1 MDTTAAEGCALWARL
16 SQTMQTTCCFRRSAG
31 CAGVTCSTAARKPNH
46 MACSTPCRA
55 LCVYHA
61 PQISDTATPGTR
73 AAVPAPCSAKGIQ
86 RMQMR
91 MRGPQEGRTRP
102 VNGRNHD
109 HAFDRVHHPA
119 APGVQALRLQASS
132 STQTCN
138 MQRKAGRQHP
148 VCWDHQC
155 RAAWAT
161 SSSSSRCWWLASSCT
176 VAGHVDVL
184 PAVGAGHCS
193 TATAVT
199 SSMALIGALCCCRW
213 GVA

>member
-1 MDTTAAEGCALWARL
+1 MHYGHACPRLCKQPAASGALQDVLVSPAVQRLVNQTIWHVVRHAERCACTTHPRSVTPQHPALG
-16 SQTMQTTCCFRRSAG
+16 Q
-31 CAGVTCSTAARKPNH
+31 
-46 MACSTPCRA
+46 
-55 LCVYHA
+55 LCQH
-61 PQISDTATPGTR
+61 R
-73 AAVPAPCSAKGIQ
+73 AALRAFNACKCECVDHKKGGHALS
-86 RMQMR
+86 MV
-91 MRGPQEGRTRP
+91 G
-102 VNGRNHD
+102 NHD